1 MDFHYRSKKGSS
13 FDTSIYCIVLYCTV
27 LYCTSFLGPY
37 RVLKASP
44 NTQELTFHRTDH
56 QLISI
61 YL

>member
-13 FDTSIYCIVLYCTV
+13 FDTSIYCTV

-61 YL
+61 CL